1 MHFTKEVHTVKETDQ
16 VHLNHLAYLGQIA
29 AGIAHEVRNPLT
41 AVKGFLQLLE
51 EQANPD
57 YIDIAKTELNDA
69 LATLD
74 SLLQVAKPDP
84 EGETRQSVSLSVE
97 LENVL
102 SLFQNQSYS
111 IDVKKVFNDTDAT
124 IYGQKNH
131 IKKALFNLVKNAF
144 ESIEGEGTITLRHD
158 SNENYVVVSIE
169 DTGVGI
175 PKDQLSLLGTPFFS
189 TKTEGTG
196 MGMAWV
202 YSVIHEHG
210 GYIQVESEENV
221 GTTFTI
227 VMPNNKVNKKRGVI
241 HLALDYNEGLGIK
254 DFFLENR
261 QAFEKRLLNEAVNV
275 RDKIEEIN
283 ETGNINLLE
292 NAYKLVVFIVEERE
306 HELIRFAQRE
316 GVAWA
321 KHSLTLAFK
330 LEWIQAIRRTVWDFL
345 FNFDR
350 LSASFNERE
359 EFYKLEKK
367 INESFDQFLHHF
379 FINYSKFKDELI
391 ASQREMVERLS
402 VPIIPITPST
412 SILPLIGQMDLYRMC
427 TIEDQVMAEVGKS
440 HIQTLIIDLSGIA
453 HMEIDV
459 IQHMLKILD
468 GISMMGCKTV
478 ITGMRPEVVKGMIHM
493 GLSFERRA
501 ETKGTL
507 QQALLDYIFVETGGQ
522 DGNPPLRISG

>member
-1 MHFTKEVHTVKETDQ
+1 MHFTKEVHTVKETNQ
-16 VHLNHLAYLGQIA
+16 AHLNHLAYLGQMA
-29 AGIAHEVRNPLT
+29 TGIAHEVRNPLT
-41 AVKGFLQLLE
+41 AVKGFLQLFE
-51 EQANPD
+51 EQSNPD
-57 YIDIAKTELNDA
+57 YIHIAKTELNDA

-74 SLLQVAKPDP
+74 NLLQVAKPDP
-84 EGETRQSVSLSVE
+84 EDETRQSISLSVE

-102 SLFQNQSYS
+102 SLFQNQSYN
-111 IDVKKVFNDTDAT
+111 IVVKKVFNDTGAT
-124 IYGQKNH
+124 IYGKKNH

-144 ESIEGEGTITLRHD
+144 ESIEGKGTITLRHD

-175 PKDQLSLLGTPFFS
+175 PKEQLSLLGTPFFS

-196 MGMAWV
+196 MGLAWV
-202 YSVIHEHG
+202 HSVIHNHG
-210 GYIQVESEENV
+210 GYIQVKSEENV

-227 VMPNNKVNKKRGVI
+227 VMPSDKVKKRGVVQ
-241 HLALDYNEGLGIK
+241 LTLDYSEGLDIK

-261 QAFEKRLLNEAVNV
+261 KTFEKQLLTEAVNV
-275 RDKIEEIN
+275 RDKIEEIH
-283 ETGNINLLE
+283 ETGNIDLVE
-292 NAYKLVVFIVEERE
+292 NAYKLVIFIVEERE

-350 LSASFNERE
+350 LSESLNERE
-359 EFYKLEKK
+359 EFYKLEKR
-367 INESFDQFLHHF
+367 INESFDQFLYHF

-412 SILPLIGQMDLYRMC
+412 SILPLIGQMDLYRMR
-427 TIEDQVMAEVGKS
+427 TIEDQVIEEVGKS
-440 HIQTLIIDLSGIA
+440 HIQTLIIDLSGIV

-459 IQHMLKILD
+459 IQQLLKILD
-468 GISMMGCKTV
+468 GLSMMGCKTV
-478 ITGMRPEVVKGMIHM
+478 ITGIRPEVVKAMIHM
-493 GLSFERRA
+493 GLSFEQRA
-501 ETKGTL
+501 ETKGTM
-507 QQALLDYIFVETGGQ
+507 QQALLECVFGETGGLE
-522 DGNPPLRISG
+522 GNPPVRISG